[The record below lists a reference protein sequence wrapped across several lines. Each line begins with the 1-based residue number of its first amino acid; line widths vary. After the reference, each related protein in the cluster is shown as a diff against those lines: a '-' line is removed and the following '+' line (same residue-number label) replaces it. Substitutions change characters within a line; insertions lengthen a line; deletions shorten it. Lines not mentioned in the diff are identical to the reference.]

1 MILVVLY
8 SKIWNIQGGKLLSK
22 MTVNLAYCIA
32 VKDHQAE
39 MKGTEVTLASNENLS
54 IF

>member
-1 MILVVLY
+1 MIPVVLY
-8 SKIWNIQGGKLLSK
+8 SKIWIIQGGKPLSK

-32 VKDHQAE
+32 VKDHHAE
-39 MKGTEVTLASNENLS
+39 MKGTEVTSVSNENLS